1 MTTIN
6 RASPTQPTV
15 RTESAPRVETSS
27 QPTAQATE
35 RNALAQ
41 TRNQDAFVAQA
52 LRYDGSKPAPG
63 TTNTQAWIPVDAPV
77 RGNPSSRSAHT
88 YNEVL
93 NQFAVGNNPRYTP
106 RGGNTYCNIF
116 VWDATKAMGAE
127 IPHWVDGGGN
137 PTGVGKGRELNANAT
152 VDWLHQHGAR
162 HGYRQVS
169 AAEAQQLANQGH
181 PAVAIWKNPS
191 GIGHVAMV
199 RPGEVTS
206 KGPAIAQAG
215 SKNFNNG
222 HVADSFG
229 NRPVQYWVNDSGKA
243 TGSPSQPTPPTPPT
257 PSQPTPTTPAP
268 GGASGAPS
276 VDLKRGAEGP
286 AVRQLQDGLVKLG
299 YMTREQVATGPG
311 VFGPKTQAAV
321 AKFQGDHGISPNS
334 GIYGPKTR
342 AALGAELNKLSA
354 PAVPQS
360 NLRRGAEGPEVK
372 QLQDALVKLGHMT
385 QEQVATG
392 PGVFGPK
399 TEAGLKAFQQSRGI
413 TVDGAYG
420 PQSRQALSQA
430 LGGQSAP
437 APSTPGPVTGPTA
450 PTPGG
455 TDAAK
460 AARLNDML
468 KNSGLRGQG
477 EHILAMSKKY
487 NVPPE
492 VALAMFW
499 KEAQFNT
506 TGVAP
511 KNNNPGNLRFAEWE
525 KQFGGVPNGGFTR
538 FPSVEKGIEA
548 YFRLMD
554 KGYRQFI
561 DNKDWQGLINKYAP
575 PTDGNN
581 SAQYAQQIAQW
592 MEKYRAQLN
601 G

>member
-1 MTTIN
+1 MTTVN
-6 RASPTQPTV
+6 RASTTPATV
-15 RTESAPRVETSS
+15 RPEPRAESPRSPAP
-27 QPTAQATE
+27 QAAQ
-35 RNALAQ
+35 RNTLAQ

-52 LRYDGSKPAPG
+52 LRFDGSKPAAG

-77 RGNPSSRSAHT
+77 RGNPSNRNAHT

-116 VWDATKAMGAE
+116 VWDATRAMGAE
-127 IPHWVDGGGN
+127 IPHWVDGAGN

-152 VDWLHQHGAR
+152 VDWLHQNGAR

-181 PAVAIWKNPS
+181 PAVAVWKNPG

-199 RPGEVTS
+199 RPGEVTGQ
-206 KGPAIAQAG
+206 GPAIAQAG

-222 HVADSFG
+222 HVKDSFG
-229 NRPVQYWVNDSGKA
+229 SRPVEYWVNDSGKT
-243 TGSPSQPTPPTPPT
+243 TGSPSQPPPPTPTT
-257 PSQPTPTTPAP
+257 PAPTPTTPAP
-268 GGASGAPS
+268 GGSSGVPQ
-276 VDLKRGAEGP
+276 VDLKRGSEGP
-286 AVRQLQDGLVKLG
+286 AVKQLQDALVKLG
-299 YMTREQVATGPG
+299 YLTKEQVATGPG
-311 VFGPKTQAAV
+311 TFGPKTEAAV

-334 GIYGPKTR
+334 GNYGPKTR
-342 AALGAELNKLSA
+342 AAMTAELNKLNA

-360 NLRRGAEGPEVK
+360 TLRRGAEGPEVK

-385 QEQVATG
+385 AEQVATG
-392 PGVFGPK
+392 PGTFGPK
-399 TEAGLKAFQQSRGI
+399 TESALKAFQASRGLE
-413 TVDGAYG
+413 VDGVYG
-420 PQSRQALSQA
+420 PQSRQALSEA
-430 LGGQSAP
+430 LGSR
-437 APSTPGPVTGPTA
+437 APSTPGPVTGPSA
-450 PTPGG
+450 PTTGG

-525 KQFGGVPNGGFTR
+525 KQFGGQPNGGFTK

-554 KGYRQFI
+554 VGYRKFI
-561 DNKDWQGLINKYAP
+561 DTKDWQGLINKYAP
-575 PTDGNN
+575 PSDGNN
-581 SAQYAQQIAQW
+581 SAQYANQIAQW

>member
-1 MTTIN
+1 MTTVT
-6 RASPTQPTV
+6 RATPKPATQ
-15 RTESAPRVETSS
+15 RTESAPRVETQST
-27 QPTAQATE
+27 TAPRATE
-35 RNALAQ
+35 RNTLAQ
-41 TRNQDAFVAQA
+41 ARNTDAFEARA
-52 LRYDGSKPAPG
+52 LRFDGSRPAPG

-77 RGNPSSRSAHT
+77 RGNPSDRNAAT

-116 VWDATKAMGAE
+116 VWDATRAMGAE
-127 IPHWVDGGGN
+127 IPHWVDNAGN

-162 HGYRQVS
+162 NGYRQVS
-169 AAEAQQLANQGH
+169 AEEAQRLANQGH
-181 PAVAIWKNPS
+181 PAVAVWKNPG

-206 KGPAIAQAG
+206 QGPAIAQAG

-222 HVADSFG
+222 HVKDSFG
-229 NRPVQYWVNDSGKA
+229 NRPVEYWVNDSGKA
-243 TGSPSQPTPPTPPT
+243 TGSPSPSPAPAPAPAPAPTP
-257 PSQPTPTTPAP
+257 
-268 GGASGAPS
+268 GGSTSVPQ
-276 VDLKRGAEGP
+276 VDLKRGAEG
-286 AVRQLQDGLVKLG
+286 AEVKKLQDALVKLG
-299 YMTREQVATGPG
+299 YMTGEQVATGPG
-311 VFGPKTQAAV
+311 TFGPKTEAAV
-321 AKFQGDHGISPNS
+321 ARFQGDHGISPNS
-334 GIYGPKTR
+334 GIFGPKTR
-342 AALGAELNKLSA
+342 AAMTTELNKLSA

-360 NLRRGAEGPEVK
+360 TLKRGAEGPEVK

-399 TEAGLKAFQQSRGI
+399 TEAALKAFQSSRGI
-413 TVDGAYG
+413 TVDGVYG
-420 PQSRQALSQA
+420 PQSRQALTEA
-430 LGGQSAP
+430 LGGRP
-437 APSTPGPVTGPTA
+437 APTPGPVTGPA
-450 PTPGG
+450 PTQPTPG
-455 TDAAK
+455 TDAARV
-460 AARLNDML
+460 ARLNDML

-487 NVPPE
+487 NVPTE
-492 VALAMFW
+492 LALAMFW
-499 KEAQFNT
+499 KEAQWNT

-511 KNNNPGNLRFAEWE
+511 RNNNPGNLRFAEWE
-525 KQFGGVPNGGFTR
+525 REFGGQPNGGFTK

-575 PTDGNN
+575 PSDGNN
-581 SAQYAQQIAQW
+581 STQYAQQIAQW